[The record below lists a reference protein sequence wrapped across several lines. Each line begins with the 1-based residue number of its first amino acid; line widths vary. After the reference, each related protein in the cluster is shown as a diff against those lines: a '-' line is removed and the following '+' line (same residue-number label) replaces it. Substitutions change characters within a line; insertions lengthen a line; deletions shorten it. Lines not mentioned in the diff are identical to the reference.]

1 MHINKYYLIKL
12 FHARMGLTPKE
23 YLNKL
28 RFENALKM
36 LRETDYSISKIAL
49 LNGFSDARSLT
60 DLFRKQT
67 GLTPTEWKNREF
79 NK

>member
-1 MHINKYYLIKL
+1 
-12 FHARMGLTPKE
+12 MGLTPKE

-36 LRETDYSISKIAL
+36 LRGTDYSISKIAL